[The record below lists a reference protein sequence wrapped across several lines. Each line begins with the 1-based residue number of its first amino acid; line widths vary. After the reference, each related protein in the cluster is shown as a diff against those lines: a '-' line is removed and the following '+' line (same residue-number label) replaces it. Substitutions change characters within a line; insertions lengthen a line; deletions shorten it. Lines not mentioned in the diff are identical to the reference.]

1 MPVVSQKQ
9 MKKLQKYMD
18 DNKLTFDG
26 KSISF
31 NIRKT
36 KASLLKPV
44 QREIYLDKSLDR
56 IIVDDLQ
63 NVFDNLKNAKFIAT
77 KDEYLVDGHHKWL
90 TAMFLDPSMF
100 ISVLFI
106 DLPLND
112 LLNIL
117 EEFEDLVG
125 NVKNN

>member
-1 MPVVSQKQ
+1 
-9 MKKLQKYMD
+9 
-18 DNKLTFDG
+18 
-26 KSISF
+26 
-31 NIRKT
+31 
-36 KASLLKPV
+36 
-44 QREIYLDKSLDR
+44 
-56 IIVDDLQ
+56 
-63 NVFDNLKNAKFIAT
+63 
-77 KDEYLVDGHHKWL
+77 VDGHHKWL